1 MKIKLFDL
9 ALRTVAIWALACC
22 GCCPLATRPLV
33 SRLLAGL
40 PVMMA
45 LLWIMLA
52 LSACDSFA
60 ELCSGD
66 GMPSQGDHCFS
77 GSSAAVRLRMAGQA
91 KGTVDTKFVQALDQ
105 AECHGLTFD
114 VKGAGIAG
122 NVGQCPLLAKY
133 EAKYCSNQDK
143 LVVNFTEANQSGVLN
158 FTGAVLG
165 IDMKRGNCSVLF
177 RNVTRADANETGKA
191 EPASS
196 KSGPSLRGQKAKTAS
211 GRVCC
216 DDFSM
221 PKPSPSFADAM
232 QAKERCK
239 QAYGLCSH
247 QYIHYH
253 IDNTHAL
260 HCFGRHCWGD

>member
-1 MKIKLFDL
+1 
-9 ALRTVAIWALACC
+9 
-22 GCCPLATRPLV
+22 
-33 SRLLAGL
+33 
-40 PVMMA
+40 MMA

-114 VKGAGIAG
+114 VKGAGLAG

-143 LVVNFTEANQSGVLN
+143 LVVNFTEANQSGLSN
-158 FTGAVLG
+158 FTGAALG

-177 RNVTRADANETGKA
+177 RNVTRPDAHETGKA

-196 KSGPSLRGQKAKTAS
+196 KSGPSLRGQKAKTTS

-216 DDFSM
+216 EDFSM

-232 QAKERCK
+232 QAKEKCK